1 MIERT
6 QLGKMILGHWQENR
20 PQMVRDLERENR
32 LEEAVDEAQKRTGDL
47 FYELISVQRMDYQ
60 AAWEIAMRER
70 FCRARPAGRNPRRRN
85 RDRAGDVFVAGLPD
99 RRIPPDR
106 TGEPAREGRC

>member
-32 LEEAVDEAQKRTGDL
+32 LEEAVDEVQERTGDL

-60 AAWEIAMRER
+60 AAWEIAMREWAFLPGETR
-70 FCRARPAGRNPRRRN
+70 RPQSSPKKSRPRRR
-85 RDRAGDVFVAGLPD
+85 RF
-99 RRIPPDR
+99 RRG
-106 TGEPAREGRC
+106 TSG